1 MRADADPGD
10 SPTTVDNKRCT
21 PREINRVDS
30 DRLIDAVRA
39 RHRSRFVEQNRE
51 RIGVFLDVFFS
62 AEETIDL
69 LRCNK
74 CDSGV
79 AFFEFLVSRLE
90 LSQLIRAVGS
100 PGAADEH

>member
-10 SPTTVDNKRCT
+10 SPSTVDNKRCT
-21 PREINRVDS
+21 PREINCVDS
-30 DRLIDAVRA
+30 DRLIDAVRV
-39 RHRSRFVEQNRE
+39 RPRSRYVEQNRE